1 VKRFEPTRADATT
14 TRIALIQYHV
24 TGDLRANLRRGLD
37 AARSAAVN
45 GTKLV
50 VFPELAFTPF
60 YPQHPMDGDPRAMA
74 ETVPGPTTDAFA
86 ALARELGV
94 VIVLNVFERHG
105 NTTYDCSPVI
115 DADGSILGKTR
126 MVHITDYPGFH
137 ERQYYAPGDQGAP
150 VFETKIGRVG
160 VAICYDRHFPEYMR
174 ALAVGGA
181 ELVLVPQAGVVDE
194 WPAGLF
200 EGEMCATAFQNGYF
214 IALCNRVGVEDR
226 LKFAGESF
234 VCGPDGTVRD
244 RAPRSREGVL
254 VADIDLTEVQ
264 HSHARRIL
272 LKDRRP
278 DLYEEWVRDEA
289 RKPEPSKP

>member
-1 VKRFEPTRADATT
+1 MTR
-14 TRIALIQYHV
+14 LGLVQHHV
-24 TGDLRANLRRGLD
+24 TGDLRANLRRGLE
-37 AARSAAVN
+37 AARSAAAS
-45 GTKLV
+45 GARLI

-60 YPQHPMDGDPRAMA
+60 YPQHPMDGDPRPLA

-86 ALARELGV
+86 ALARELGI

-105 NTTYDCSPVI
+105 HQTYDCSPVI
-115 DADGSILGKTR
+115 DADGSLLGKTR
-126 MVHITDYPGFH
+126 MVHITDYPCFH
-137 ERQYYAPGDQGAP
+137 ERQYYAPGDLGAP
-150 VFETKIGRVG
+150 VFDTRIGRVG

-181 ELVLVPQAGVVDE
+181 DLVVVPQAGVMEE

-200 EGEMCATAFQNGYF
+200 EGEMCTTAFQNGYF

-244 RAPRSREGVL
+244 RAPRGREGVL
-254 VADIDLTEVQ
+254 ISDVDLTEVQ

-278 DLYEEWVRDEA
+278 DLYEEWVRSEA
-289 RKPEPSKP
+289 DKAESRKAG